1 MSETDTFIDEVT
13 EEVRRDRLYAMFR
26 KYGWIG
32 VAAVVLIVGG
42 AAWNEWSKARAEARA
57 QAFGDAVAAA
67 LANNDPAAR
76 TAALSAIEASSGAG
90 HGAILA
96 LLTASQAEASGD
108 VPKALAALKSVA
120 DDTSL
125 SPTYRQLAQLKSVML
140 GGDGMAPADRDALL
154 AELAAPGAP
163 YRTLAMEQQALVLID
178 AGKTDEAVKILTA
191 LRDDAEASGG
201 QQARAIQL
209 LTVLGQ
215 PQAATN

>member
-1 MSETDTFIDEVT
+1 MSETDSFIDEVT

-108 VPKALAALKSVA
+108 VPKALAALKMVA
-120 DDTSL
+120 DDTGL

-140 GGDGMAPADRDALL
+140 GGEGMAPADRDALL

>member
-1 MSETDTFIDEVT
+1 MSETDSFIDEVT

-140 GGDGMAPADRDALL
+140 GGEGMAPADRDALL

>member
-1 MSETDTFIDEVT
+1 MSETDSFIDEVT

-76 TAALSAIEASSGAG
+76 TAALSTIEARSGAG

-140 GGDGMAPADRDALL
+140 GGEGMAPADRDALL

>member
-1 MSETDTFIDEVT
+1 MSETDSFIDEVT

-67 LANNDPAAR
+67 LASNDPATRAQ
-76 TAALSAIEASSGAG
+76 ALSAIVASSGAG
-90 HGAILA
+90 HGAVLG

-108 VPKALAALKSVA
+108 LPKALAALKSVA

-163 YRTLAMEQQALVLID
+163 YRTLAMEQQALVLVD